1 MGAER
6 VSPTSLKTGHLAREL
21 RNHPQTA
28 STDGGVLWEAM
39 RVNVVQV
46 REKNRS
52 LRDPI
57 EARSCVRGEAGG
69 RERPNEDE
77 TGVTSRGREVKSAGR
92 EGLTAPKRVR
102 GAPKTQ
108 WEGECCFF
116 FAAGMKR
123 KESARRNLQT
133 PQQVERSWS
142 QL

>member
-1 MGAER
+1 MMNAEEKSNICDR
-6 VSPTSLKTGHLAREL
+6 LSCFNAPHSTPASSIRFQEVIETPNCNEAALPTATRT
-21 RNHPQTA
+21 RN
-28 STDGGVLWEAM
+28 SSRCE
-39 RVNVVQV
+39 
-46 REKNRS
+46 
-52 LRDPI
+52 
-57 EARSCVRGEAGG
+57 GEVGG

-77 TGVTSRGREVKSAGR
+77 TGVTSRGREGKSGGR

-108 WEGECCFF
+108 WEGECFF

-123 KESARRNLQT
+123 KEFARKNLQT